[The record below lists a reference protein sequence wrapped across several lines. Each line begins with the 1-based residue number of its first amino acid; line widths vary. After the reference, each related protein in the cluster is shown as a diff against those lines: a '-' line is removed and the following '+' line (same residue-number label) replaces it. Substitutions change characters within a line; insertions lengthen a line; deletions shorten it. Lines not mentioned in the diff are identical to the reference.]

1 MIEKNHKMLSLA
13 KKTLAGLLSVMLI
26 ISVFGIIKPSDLT
39 VKAVDSFTVD
49 YSSENKLIAENFD
62 VLEGDINT
70 AAHFTLNGDTAKL
83 GITSEGG
90 KYIVGRMSAK
100 LPERSRVTE
109 FSYKV
114 KTAAEQ
120 PKRALELIYDF
131 TSLTDFKSVGLSG
144 NKTNSQKVYNRT
156 AQTGEATG
164 SVIGTHTTAA
174 ATQNYSAT
182 FTVNFKYTYDV
193 LGKATATLTIS
204 NTNYTDELVI
214 NLGEVTNPCAILS
227 GGTSGG
233 ANLSNTYGLYSDV
246 VLKYDVI
253 PDMSGFVSAF
263 KAQYPI
269 PDIDTITEANA
280 ESAMQTTQAVIDV
293 RESLTDIDQY
303 DALANYMVECKSV
316 IARAKAVTSGAYI
329 DDFSDESY
337 TKSAFTDAEYLWP
350 TVSSEEKASKSVE
363 IKNGI
368 LKLTTSSTNGKIAPV
383 YELSA
388 GYIEGFSLATSK
400 FFIESG
406 YLTVSFN
413 RQKAIHLRL
422 GYGEKDAVTGKI
434 PITSAR
440 LEIYYKNENKCYS
453 TENIISSDAAWTTD
467 KNDPS
472 GWLRFVLS
480 TNTSGYPTVRI
491 LNANGDA
498 VISNTVSQSVVAIDS
513 SAPLAL
519 STAGGTTLF
528 DELGVYYNLNSNV
541 EYTKTK
547 QKFLK
552 DYSELLLVTKA
563 TASLYYKE
571 IAEKAL
577 TTYNSW
583 DDDSPLKYALSAE
596 KAQITNILTY
606 INNNCDDSY
615 LQFVNSDDYSKVF
628 TEDFESG
635 LDKWLYTKGTKVIE
649 DTDKS
654 SNVIQIPTGAFLTPK
669 SYVIP
674 EKAKLTSYSFK
685 MKVPG
690 DVGTSN
696 VRFAQIVYNYVDAN
710 NYELMRI
717 YHSDPN
723 STYPSDTIN
732 IIFETFKDGE
742 GTQHTFLR
750 NKYQFNLSEWFN
762 VSINYNDYK
771 VSIELSDDK
780 QETVYVTTSRKYI
793 NGVPALA
800 GWRWSD
806 GVRTTLFDDVKAT
819 FVKGD
824 WDEDLEID
832 KIYAYYSG
840 NTLVGAGDTVTVTGE
855 KLYDTV
861 YSIRILEIGN
871 TGETNPGYIL
881 QNGHNYS
888 AEKGNY
894 FTEAEYAIPLD
905 SPVWEESGMPTKI
918 LQATDRSIKFRIPE
932 TFNKGIYA
940 VKFYGADKLSSED
953 DGIIY
958 LNLPHIE
965 GATGDEGEIAT
976 KGGNVQLIGQFLALD
991 VPVDE
996 EKDDYIETVTD
1007 KVKVML
1013 MNDNTVYTTEKV
1025 TVLSPYSIKFDIP
1038 ETFAEGTYEAVLY
1051 NGYGDKSCWSLPFK
1065 VKVGPN
1071 PRDSWPTE
1079 VFNIKDFGATGDR
1092 EENATPYFVKAL
1104 TVISENGG
1112 GVLYI
1117 PEGIYNLFH
1126 SVIIPENVLVR
1137 GDGTDKSII
1146 FWSPDQWRFNEL
1158 LPYQIG
1164 LTKNV
1169 AFENMSFYGT
1179 RMGSLFKFYG
1189 SLAEN
1194 IYFNNIFVY
1203 TNPYAGTPTL
1213 SSGAVIEGQIW
1224 DKIRNELADYQAFI
1238 WCAENEWTTK
1248 VKNLQI
1254 TNTENEN
1261 TTEYTMRRGMDFR
1274 NCEHTKVKNNYFQ
1287 IAWSLLWGKNT
1298 IWQNTTT
1305 DASTMA
1311 VLGEN
1316 VYFANST
1323 LKNRRDNNRELFV
1336 ADWSATSFSGAV
1348 NAILTPVANSGGLKY
1363 TVNKAYSSGFL
1374 ARGYQIYV
1382 VSGQGMGQTRTIVN
1396 NVGSVIELDTPFV
1409 IAPNSNSKVNI
1420 RVVRQNH
1427 YFVDNYYFNGL
1438 AGGYFGGYANVVYD
1452 RNRHERHAEMYFD
1465 ARANDTNWYTS
1476 LVNETWSDPYVMH
1489 KYGSDNDYSDSNAN
1503 SGSERSGINMAIN
1516 FTTSGSTSSF
1526 NHTIRNNHYDNF
1538 YINFNCNVNN
1548 AISDV
1553 VIEKNY
1559 FENLQG
1565 SAIRTVSND
1574 VLNGFLYSN
1583 NYLTNVGGYISIAV
1597 NSVTNPQGY
1606 AKQLMLDDDFVLLA
1620 KGDVNGDGE
1629 VDIKDCTLLKYYFA
1643 ELTILSSTQ
1652 LIRADFTEDDQVT
1665 LRDVS
1670 AIRRFIITGEDDFAN
1685 NDTSPNDSSSNDSSS
1700 DDTSSDSSSS
1710 NSSSSNAS
1718 SNTSSSTSSDSSS
1731 SAESSSKEFYPGVY

>member
-13 KKTLAGLLSVMLI
+13 KKTLAGLLSIMLI
-26 ISVFGIIKPSDLT
+26 ITIFGIIKPSDLK
-39 VKAVDSFTVD
+39 VKAVDSFTVN
-49 YSSENKLIAENFD
+49 YSSENKLTAENFD

-70 AAHFTLNGDTAKL
+70 AANFTLNGDSAKL

-120 PKRALELIYDF
+120 PKRALELIYDY
-131 TSLTDFKSVGLSG
+131 TSLTDFKSVGISG
-144 NKTNSQKVYNRT
+144 NKTNSQKVYKRT
-156 AQTGEATG
+156 AQTGEAKG
-164 SVIGTHTTAA
+164 MVIGTHTTAA
-174 ATQNYSAT
+174 TAQSYNAT

-193 LGKATATLTIS
+193 LGKATAILTIS

-214 NLGEVTNPCAILS
+214 DLGEVSNPCAILS
-227 GGTSGG
+227 GGTSAG
-233 ANLSNTYGLYSDV
+233 ANLTNTYGLYSDV

-263 KAQYPI
+263 KEQYPI
-269 PDIDTITEANA
+269 PTVDSITEANA
-280 ESAMQTTQAVIDV
+280 EDVIAATQSVIDL
-293 RESLTDIDQY
+293 RESLTNVDQY
-303 DALANYMVECKSV
+303 EALADYMVECNSV
-316 IARAKAVTSGAYI
+316 IVRAKVISSGAYV
-329 DDFSDESY
+329 DDFSDEIY
-337 TKSAFTDAEYLWP
+337 TKSAFRDAEYLWP
-350 TVSSEEKASKSVE
+350 GVSSEEKGSKSVAIE
-363 IKNGI
+363 NGA
-368 LKLTTSSTNGKIAPV
+368 LKLTTSSLNGKIAPV
-383 YELSA
+383 YELFA
-388 GYIEGFSLATSK
+388 GYTEGFSLATSR

-413 RQKAIHLRL
+413 RHRAIYLRL
-422 GYGEKDAVTGKI
+422 NYGAKNETTGKI
-434 PITSAR
+434 PITGTR
-440 LEIYYKNENKCYS
+440 LDVFYQKENKSYR
-453 TENIISSDAAWTTD
+453 TENIIDTDAAWTTD

-472 GWLRFVLS
+472 GWLRLVLS
-480 TNTSGYPTVRI
+480 TDASGYPTVRI
-491 LNANGDA
+491 LNANGDE
-498 VISNTVSQSVVAIDS
+498 VISYTVNQSAAAIDS
-513 SAPLAL
+513 TLPMAL
-519 STAGGTTLF
+519 STANGTTYF
-528 DELGVYYNLNSNV
+528 DDIGVYYNLNSNV

-547 QKFLK
+547 QKFLR
-552 DYSELLLVTKA
+552 DYRELLFVTEA

-577 TTYNSW
+577 ATYNSW
-583 DDDSPLKYALSAE
+583 DANSPLKFALSAE

-615 LQFVNSDDYSKVF
+615 KQFVNKDDYSVVF
-628 TEDFESG
+628 SEDFEAG
-635 LDKWLYTKGTKVIE
+635 LEKWLYTGSTKVVA
-649 DTDKS
+649 DTDKA
-654 SNVIQIPTGAFLTPK
+654 SNVVEIPTGKFLIPK
-669 SYVIP
+669 TYVIP
-674 EKAKLTSYSFK
+674 KKAKLTSYNFK

-696 VRFAQIVYNYVDAN
+696 VRFAQIIYNYVDAN

-717 YHSDPN
+717 YHTD
-723 STYPSDTIN
+723 STVLPADTVN
-732 IIFETFKDGE
+732 IVFETFKDGE
-742 GTQHTFLR
+742 GTQHTFIR
-750 NKYQFNLSEWFN
+750 NKYRFNLSDWFN
-762 VSINYNDYK
+762 VNITYNDYK
-771 VSIELSDDK
+771 VSIELSDDI
-780 QETVYVTTSRKYI
+780 QETLYVTTTRRYI

-806 GVRTTLFDDVKAT
+806 GVKTTLFDDVKAT

-894 FTEAEYAIPLD
+894 FTEVEYAIPLD
-905 SPVWEESGMPTKI
+905 SPVWEESGTPTKI

-932 TFNKGIYA
+932 TFKKGIYA

-965 GATGDEGEIAT
+965 GVTGDEGEIAT

-996 EKDDYIETVTD
+996 DKDDYIETVTD

-1051 NGYGDKSCWSLPFK
+1051 NGYGDKSCWSLPFN
-1065 VKVGPN
+1065 VKVGAS
-1071 PRDSWPTE
+1071 PRESWPTQ

-1092 EENATPYFVKAL
+1092 EQNATPHFVKAL
-1104 TVISENGG
+1104 TAISENGG
-1112 GVLYI
+1112 GVLYL

-1126 SVIIPENVLVR
+1126 SIIIPENVLVR
-1137 GDGTDKSII
+1137 GEGTDKSII

-1164 LTKNV
+1164 LTSDV

-1179 RMGSLFKFYG
+1179 RMGSIFKLYG
-1189 SLAEN
+1189 SEAEN

-1203 TNPYAGTPTL
+1203 TNPYAGTPTE
-1213 SSGAVIEGQIW
+1213 SSGAVIEGDIW
-1224 DKIRNELADYQAFI
+1224 NKIRKELANYSAFI
-1238 WCAENEWTTK
+1238 WCAEDEWSTK
-1248 VKNLQI
+1248 VRNLQI

-1274 NCEHTKVKNNYFQ
+1274 NCEHAKVKNNYLQ

-1316 VYFANST
+1316 VYFTNST

-1336 ADWSATSFSGAV
+1336 ADWSASTFSGAV

-1374 ARGYQIYV
+1374 SRGYQIYV
-1382 VSGQGMGQTRTIVN
+1382 VSGQGEGQTRTIVN
-1396 NVGSVIELDTPFV
+1396 NVGSVIEIDTPFV
-1409 IAPNSNSKVNI
+1409 IAPNSNSKVTI

-1452 RNRHERHAEMYFD
+1452 RNLHERHAEMYFD
-1465 ARANDTNWYTS
+1465 ARSNDTSWYTS
-1476 LVNETWSDPYVMH
+1476 LVNETWRDPYVMH
-1489 KYGSDNDYSDSNAN
+1489 KYGSDNDYSDSTAN
-1503 SGSERSGINMAIN
+1503 GGSEKSGVNMAIN

-1538 YINFNCNVNN
+1538 YINFNCSVNN

-1559 FENLQG
+1559 FENLQRY
-1565 SAIRTVSND
+1565 AISTVYNN

-1583 NYLTNVGGYISIAV
+1583 NYLTNVDGYISIAV
-1597 NSVTNPQGY
+1597 NKVTNAQGY
-1606 AKQLMLDDDFVLLA
+1606 AKQIILDNNFVLLA
-1620 KGDVNGDGE
+1620 KGDVNGDGK
-1629 VDIKDCTLLKYYFA
+1629 VNIKDCTLLKFYFA
-1643 ELTILSSTQ
+1643 ELTVISSDQ
-1652 LIRADFTEDDQVT
+1652 LLRADFTEDGQVT

-1670 AIRRFIITGEDDFAN
+1670 AIRRYILTGVDDFAN
-1685 NDTSPNDSSSNDSSS
+1685 K
-1700 DDTSSDSSSS
+1700 DDTSSDSSGSDTSS
-1710 NSSSSNAS
+1710 NSSSGSTSGEGS
-1718 SNTSSSTSSDSSS
+1718 SSENSGDNTSSNASSDSSS
-1731 SAESSSKEFYPGVY
+1731 STESESKEYYPGVY